1 MPFKP
6 EVPNAD
12 GSIFG
17 SIAALP
23 ARETPKRFVGLS
35 NPKTEPDNRQKK
47 ATYKIASK
55 RKEYRA
61 RHHTPEP
68 AESIPVQKKGKPVDL
83 ASVPGEYLEG
93 ADKNSPD
100 QWNSRGSAASES
112 GAEFVNDHVNEE
124 ELMRYYDEYGFV
136 TDNDYELDMK
146 EHEREVKWRKMI
158 FPDGRVATSNIHR
171 RNKYWENVIKRKW
184 KNKLKTRVRKGI
196 PNVFRGEAWVHLSG
210 ARRARINQPDV
221 YKQLLQNLDRCR
233 FTAQIWKDIR
243 RSYRS
248 HSVFEEDDS
257 ATQEALFNVLA
268 AYSLYNSSM
277 GYNQAESFVCSLLLL
292 YMEEED
298 VFWTLHVLATD
309 PKYAMEGVWSREMPL
324 VPVRF
329 DQFKY
334 FLKKF
339 EPAIH
344 AKLEENNIIPGMYE
358 ATQWFLTVFLA
369 TQLPHSTK
377 LRIWDVF
384 LHDGIK
390 AIFRIGLA
398 MIKIKKTD
406 ILKAP
411 DELSLLLTLKSND
424 SDYEKL
430 IEDSCKIPI
439 TRKQIVQQDYKHSV
453 E

>member
-17 SIAALP
+17 SIAVLP

-35 NPKTEPDNRQKK
+35 NPKTEPDNRPKK
-47 ATYKIASK
+47 ATYKTASK
-55 RKEYRA
+55 RKEYRD
-61 RHHTPEP
+61 RRHTPEP
-68 AESIPVQKKGKPVDL
+68 AENFPTKKSQNPVDL
-83 ASVPGEYLEG
+83 ASVSADFIEG
-93 ADKNSPD
+93 ADKIPPD

-112 GAEFVNDHVNEE
+112 GAEFVPDHVD

-158 FPDGRVATSNIHR
+158 FPDGNVATSNIHNR
-171 RNKYWENVIKRKW
+171 HKYWENVIKRKW
-184 KNKLKTRVRKGI
+184 KKKLKTRVRKGI

-233 FTAQIWKDIR
+233 FTGQIWKDIR

-257 ATQEALFNVLA
+257 ANQEALFNVLA
-268 AYSLYNSSM
+268 AYSLYNSSI
-277 GYNQAESFVCSLLLL
+277 GYNQAESFVCALLLL

-298 VFWTLHVLATD
+298 AFWTLHVLATD
-309 PKYAMEGVWSREMPL
+309 PKYAMEGVWSSHMPM
-324 VPVRF
+324 VEVRF
-329 DQFKY
+329 SQFKH

-344 AKLEENNIIPGMYE
+344 SKLETNLIIPGMYE
-358 ATQWFLTVFLA
+358 ATQWFLTIFLA
-369 TQLPHSTK
+369 TELPHSTK

-390 AIFRIGLA
+390 AIFRIGLQL
-398 MIKIKKTD
+398 IKTKKTE

-411 DELSLLLTLKSND
+411 DELTLLLTLKTKSGQ
-424 SDYEKL
+424 YEKL